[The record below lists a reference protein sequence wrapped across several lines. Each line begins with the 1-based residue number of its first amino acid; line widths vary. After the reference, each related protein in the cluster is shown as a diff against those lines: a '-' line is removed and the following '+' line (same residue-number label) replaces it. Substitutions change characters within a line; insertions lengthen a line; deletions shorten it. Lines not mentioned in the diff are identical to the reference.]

1 MRHSAKNQKDST
13 IENFTKN
20 RQSYPKI
27 NTFNMPTARQVPPD
41 LKKYMAK
48 RVSVK
53 MNGNRLVQGRLSGFD
68 LFMNLVLEEAE
79 EIVSGSTERLEVGV
93 MIVRGNSVLQMEC
106 LDPV

>member
-1 MRHSAKNQKDST
+1 
-13 IENFTKN
+13 
-20 RQSYPKI
+20 
-27 NTFNMPTARQVPPD
+27 MPTARQVPPD

-53 MNGNRLVQGRLSGFD
+53 MNGHRIVQGRLSGFD
-68 LFMNLVLEEAE
+68 LFMNLVLEDAE
-79 EIVSGSTERLEVGV
+79 EIISGSTERLEVGV